1 MDNTEF
7 QNKPQYQEEEVLD
20 LKNII
25 VKVLSYWY
33 LFVAGVLIALVIG
46 FIYNRYTPSVYQVS
60 ASVFV
65 KEDKMTIDPTSMM
78 TGLTFKS
85 NINIDNEIGILQS
98 FTLKERAIKELE
110 FFNVSYYLT
119 GRVATREI
127 YKETPFNV
135 EIDYDTLQTVG
146 IKYRIDF
153 IDQESYVL
161 TTQEGR
167 RGVYDYSKDINVGP
181 IEVMETSNIYKFGEW
196 VDNGYNRF
204 RVVLNSNY
212 TPIDETDEEA
222 KEKSKYMKYSFI
234 INSRLALISQFSSLS
249 IAQSTKMSSIL
260 NMSIQGQN
268 PQKIT
273 DYLNKLLEEY
283 MERNLEQKNL
293 VSENTVKFIDLQLV
307 GIEEALNEAELDL
320 QKFQEGNE
328 FMDLSTQSRT
338 AYGHLKEVEKRKA
351 ELELSIKYYENLLDY
366 IKKNIDDVDKLVVPS
381 AMGIQDQILNKLVL
395 DLIALSSEKARLL
408 TTSAE
413 KNPVVLNIDELIFQT
428 KKRLLENIENMITA
442 KVGLGS

>member
-212 TPIDETDEEA
+212 TPIDETD
-222 KEKSKYMKYSFI
+222 
-234 INSRLALISQFSSLS
+234 
-249 IAQSTKMSSIL
+249 
-260 NMSIQGQN
+260 
-268 PQKIT
+268 
-273 DYLNKLLEEY
+273 
-283 MERNLEQKNL
+283 
-293 VSENTVKFIDLQLV
+293 
-307 GIEEALNEAELDL
+307 
-320 QKFQEGNE
+320 
-328 FMDLSTQSRT
+328 
-338 AYGHLKEVEKRKA
+338 
-351 ELELSIKYYENLLDY
+351 
-366 IKKNIDDVDKLVVPS
+366 
-381 AMGIQDQILNKLVL
+381 
-395 DLIALSSEKARLL
+395 
-408 TTSAE
+408 
-413 KNPVVLNIDELIFQT
+413 
-428 KKRLLENIENMITA
+428 
-442 KVGLGS
+442 